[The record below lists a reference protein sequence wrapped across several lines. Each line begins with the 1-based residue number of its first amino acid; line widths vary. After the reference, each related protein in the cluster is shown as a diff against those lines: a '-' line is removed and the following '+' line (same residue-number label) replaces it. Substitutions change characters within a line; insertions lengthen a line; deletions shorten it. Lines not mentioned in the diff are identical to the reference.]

1 MKKWLVEFFSPDA
14 GGGEKNF
21 PPLAVT
27 AGVTVCD
34 AAEKKALIVQGE

>member
-1 MKKWLVEFFSPDA
+1 MKNGWWNFSSPDA

-21 PPLAVT
+21 PPPAVT

-34 AAEKKALIVQGE
+34 AAEKKALIVRGE